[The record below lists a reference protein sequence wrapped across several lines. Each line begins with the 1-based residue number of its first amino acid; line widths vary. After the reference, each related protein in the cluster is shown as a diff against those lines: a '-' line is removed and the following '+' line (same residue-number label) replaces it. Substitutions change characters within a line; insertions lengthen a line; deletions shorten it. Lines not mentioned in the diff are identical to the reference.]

1 MCVCVCVCV
10 CLLRAPC
17 RDANLDLDLF
27 CRSLRRGP
35 IECPKELAMA
45 EIASLGAGLLEE
57 EDEESEE
64 ELEAVPEEEWP
75 ALPS

>member
-1 MCVCVCVCV
+1 
-10 CLLRAPC
+10 
-17 RDANLDLDLF
+17 
-27 CRSLRRGP
+27 
-35 IECPKELAMA
+35 MA
-45 EIASLGAGLLEE
+45 EIASLGAGMLEE